1 MEEAIQALSK
11 FKISRI
17 SDAFSIDFIQ
27 FSIYFCNHR
36 TTLLS
41 PDEWLM
47 SPDEC
52 FRLADECFGRDKNV
66 S

>member
-1 MEEAIQALSK
+1 MSALGWLTSVLEEI
-11 FKISRI
+11 
-17 SDAFSIDFIQ
+17 
-27 FSIYFCNHR
+27 SIYFCNHR